1 MNCEQHLSPCL
12 EIKNLT
18 KQYHG
23 AQLPAVDDLSIVCYP
38 GEIVGLLGHN
48 GAGKSTTLKCI
59 TGILPYSKGEIV
71 INGFDIAK
79 EPVKAKRTFGYV
91 SDKHDVFVKLTG
103 IQYVDF
109 MANAY
114 GVSVADRKAR
124 LAELEDVFQ
133 LGDRIFDTINDYSHG
148 MRQKICMMGSLIH
161 NPKLWIM
168 DEPMIGLRPAYLA
181 KSERIYEGIRKTRQ
195 LYSLLLSQH
204 QLRAKTLRQSR
215 HHSKRR
221 KNGRFLFRTI
231 RMRTSRH
238 RPGRV
243 LPLAHGKGGKMR
255 NHALLLKKQLLDA
268 FPAKRSKKRLPDLTS
283 ALLMLL
289 LTGAMVAIFV
299 FVFSRFIS
307 TYTQIKINR
316 VPDIAARQYEI
327 MSMGYFVLVVVFVIN
342 GVNAL
347 CHALFENSDLSILIS
362 MPFSSSEIFLSK
374 LTAVYL
380 KQAVLALV
388 CVPTLNFTFLC
399 TTDTLNAYN
408 GIMTFAVALLL
419 PIIPLGIASIVVLP
433 YYYLK
438 RLANSHYIFVFI
450 VMTAGMALFCW
461 LYSYVFRFAQ
471 DLISS
476 GKITSLFG
484 DKTMRFIL
492 SFTKYDYPANLFANV
507 MLARDLGKNLGI
519 LAAFIVAFAAI
530 CLLVVRAIF
539 IKVSHSGLAIHVPHA
554 HTRKVRFVD
563 NSRFGSLLAKEFLLV
578 MRTPNYAYMYF
589 TTAAVMPVMAYYSAN
604 ISVSMLAGLV
614 GKADVSFEICT
625 FIVILYSTL
634 TNTFCSTNISR
645 DGYMSMTQKILPF
658 SPSYILGSK
667 ITFCSVVAEV
677 SVAIAWHSVRR
688 NRA

>member
-1 MNCEQHLSPCL
+1 
-12 EIKNLT
+12 
-18 KQYHG
+18 
-23 AQLPAVDDLSIVCYP
+23 
-38 GEIVGLLGHN
+38 
-48 GAGKSTTLKCI
+48 
-59 TGILPYSKGEIV
+59 
-71 INGFDIAK
+71 
-79 EPVKAKRTFGYV
+79 
-91 SDKHDVFVKLTG
+91 
-103 IQYVDF
+103 
-109 MANAY
+109 
-114 GVSVADRKAR
+114 
-124 LAELEDVFQ
+124 
-133 LGDRIFDTINDYSHG
+133 
-148 MRQKICMMGSLIH
+148 
-161 NPKLWIM
+161 
-168 DEPMIGLRPAYLA
+168 
-181 KSERIYEGIRKTRQ
+181 
-195 LYSLLLSQH
+195 
-204 QLRAKTLRQSR
+204 
-215 HHSKRR
+215 
-221 KNGRFLFRTI
+221 
-231 RMRTSRH
+231 
-238 RPGRV
+238 
-243 LPLAHGKGGKMR
+243 MR

-399 TTDTLNAYN
+399 TTDTLNVYN

-492 SFTKYDYPANLFANV
+492 SFTKYDYPANLFVAGFIGSPQMNFFTVKLQKEGNEVAALFGDNKIIIPPSKLSKFADESYIGKEIYMGIRPENIHDEDVFIQAAPNAVVDCNV
-507 MLARDLGKNLGI
+507 EVTELMGSETYLYLSTSGKEENIIARVNPRTTSRAGQTVQVAFDVNHLHFFDKETEKNL
-519 LAAFIVAFAAI
+519 F
-530 CLLVVRAIF
+530 
-539 IKVSHSGLAIHVPHA
+539 
-554 HTRKVRFVD
+554 
-563 NSRFGSLLAKEFLLV
+563 
-578 MRTPNYAYMYF
+578 
-589 TTAAVMPVMAYYSAN
+589 
-604 ISVSMLAGLV
+604 
-614 GKADVSFEICT
+614 
-625 FIVILYSTL
+625 
-634 TNTFCSTNISR
+634 
-645 DGYMSMTQKILPF
+645 
-658 SPSYILGSK
+658 
-667 ITFCSVVAEV
+667 
-677 SVAIAWHSVRR
+677 
-688 NRA
+688 